1 MFKAILFYLFL
12 SFRLAFRLLVRKY
25 GCDMAFTPMII
36 SDSFLQSTKAR
47 DMEFTTCSS
56 DRPLIVQ
63 FAASNATDFAAA
75 SELVARYC
83 QP

>member
-1 MFKAILFYLFL
+1 
-12 SFRLAFRLLVRKY
+12 
-25 GCDMAFTPMII
+25 MAFTPMII